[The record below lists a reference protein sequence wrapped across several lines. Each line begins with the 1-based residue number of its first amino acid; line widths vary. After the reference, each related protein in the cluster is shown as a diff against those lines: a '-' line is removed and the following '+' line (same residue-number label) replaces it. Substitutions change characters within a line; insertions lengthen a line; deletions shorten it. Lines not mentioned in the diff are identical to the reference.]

1 MVRRPPCTAV
11 PSRSAW
17 WTDGQVV
24 LNDDGLAVKDEAPA
38 RVRVEQVENDV
49 HGIDEAGTELLE
61 ASIPLSIPVRVG
73 DDDAVHRADYA
84 RDRRAAPFTP
94 TRAVSFGLTLG
105 T

>member
-1 MVRRPPCTAV
+1 
-11 PSRSAW
+11 
-17 WTDGQVV
+17 
-24 LNDDGLAVKDEAPA
+24 
-38 RVRVEQVENDV
+38 
-49 HGIDEAGTELLE
+49 
-61 ASIPLSIPVRVG
+61 VRVG